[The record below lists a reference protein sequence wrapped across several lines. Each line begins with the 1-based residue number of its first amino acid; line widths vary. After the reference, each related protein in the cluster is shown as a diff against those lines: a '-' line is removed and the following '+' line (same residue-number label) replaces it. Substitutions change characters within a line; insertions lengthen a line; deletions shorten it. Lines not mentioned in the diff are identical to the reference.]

1 MTLYDR
7 IAQLAKEK
15 GLSIR
20 QADKEIGLANGTIGK
35 WRHQGAKQSSLQ
47 KVADYF
53 NVSVDYLTGNS
64 ETKEREKPTTVP
76 VYGAIPAGIP
86 LEAISDVVDYEE
98 ISEDL
103 ALRGQYF
110 GVRVKGE
117 SMEPELRSGDVLIVR
132 CQPEAESGDIVVAGV
147 NGDEACVKK
156 LVMVDGKVILQPL
169 NPAFPPIVAPDVRI
183 YGKAVEVRRR
193 FL

>member
-1 MTLYDR
+1 MSLYER
-7 IAQLAKEK
+7 IVALAAEK
-15 GLSIR
+15 GVSLR
-20 QADKEIGLANGTIGK
+20 KAELAMGMSNGTLGS
-35 WRHQGAKQSSLQ
+35 WRKKVPKYTTLQ
-47 KVADYF
+47 RVAEYF

-64 ETKEREKPTTVP
+64 ERKEREKPTMVP

>member
-1 MTLYDR
+1 MTVYER
-7 IAQLAKEK
+7 IKALCAERGLALRQLEK
-15 GLSIR
+15 QAGLS
-20 QADKEIGLANGTIGK
+20 NGNISAWK
-35 WRHQGAKQSSLQ
+35 RVSPSRASLE
-47 KVADYF
+47 KVAAF
-53 NVSVDYLTGNS
+53 FSVPVDYLLGAS
-64 ETKEREKPTTVP
+64 EARTTEKSTRVP

-156 LVMVDGKVILQPL
+156 LVVADGKIILQPL